1 MSSSLKK
8 NLIKY
13 GIATGGSLA
22 LAFFYVYVRVDFDDP
37 GATALMEWY
46 RLLCDAF
53 TIPGLL
59 MLMFAAMLS
68 ISNEGGLDGVSYLV
82 KQGFRMLTFRGIS
95 QEKYLDYVQ
104 HRRENRLT
112 GYGFLYIVGAVFM
125 AVALIFLALFYSIY

>member
-1 MSSSLKK
+1 MRSFFSKA
-8 NLIKY
+8 NLIKS
-13 GIATGGSLA
+13 GIVSAVGILVVILFVSSSDFGAQTT
-22 LAFFYVYVRVDFDDP
+22 VDK
-37 GATALMEWY
+37 Y
-46 RLLCDAF
+46 KILCDAL

>member
-1 MSSSLKK
+1 MRSFFSKA
-8 NLIKY
+8 NLIKS
-13 GIATGGSLA
+13 GIVSAVGILVVILFVSSSDFGAQTT
-22 LAFFYVYVRVDFDDP
+22 VDK
-37 GATALMEWY
+37 Y
-46 RLLCDAF
+46 KILCDAF

-125 AVALIFLALFYSIY
+125 AVALNFLALFYSIY

>member
-1 MSSSLKK
+1 MRSFFSKA
-8 NLIKY
+8 NLIKS
-13 GIATGGSLA
+13 GIVSAVGILVVILFVSSSDFGAQTT
-22 LAFFYVYVRVDFDDP
+22 VDK
-37 GATALMEWY
+37 Y
-46 RLLCDAF
+46 KILCDAF

-125 AVALIFLALFYSIY
+125 AVALIFMALFYSIY

>member
-1 MSSSLKK
+1 MRSFFSKA
-8 NLIKY
+8 NLIKS
-13 GIATGGSLA
+13 GIVSAVGILVVILFVSSSDFGAQTT
-22 LAFFYVYVRVDFDDP
+22 VDK
-37 GATALMEWY
+37 Y
-46 RLLCDAF
+46 KILCDAF

-82 KQGFRMLTFRGIS
+82 KQGFRMLTFRGMS
-95 QEKYLDYVQ
+95 QEKYLDFVQ

-112 GYGFLYIVGAVFM
+112 GYGFLYIVGAAFM

>member
-1 MSSSLKK
+1 MRSFFSKA
-8 NLIKY
+8 NLIKS
-13 GIATGGSLA
+13 GIVTVVGILVVILFVSSSDFGAQTT
-22 LAFFYVYVRVDFDDP
+22 VDK
-37 GATALMEWY
+37 Y
-46 RLLCDAF
+46 KILCDAF

>member
-1 MSSSLKK
+1 MRSFFSKA
-8 NLIKY
+8 NLIKS
-13 GIATGGSLA
+13 GIVSAVGILVVILFVSSSDFGAQTT
-22 LAFFYVYVRVDFDDP
+22 VDK
-37 GATALMEWY
+37 Y
-46 RLLCDAF
+46 KLLCHAF

-112 GYGFLYIVGAVFM
+112 GYGFLYIVGSVFM

>member
-1 MSSSLKK
+1 MRSFFSKA
-8 NLIKY
+8 NLIKS
-13 GIATGGSLA
+13 GIVSAVGILVVILFVSSSDFGAQATMDK
-22 LAFFYVYVRVDFDDP
+22 YKI
-37 GATALMEWY
+37 
-46 RLLCDAF
+46 LCDAF

>member
-1 MSSSLKK
+1 MRSFFSKA
-8 NLIKY
+8 NLIKS
-13 GIATGGSLA
+13 GIVSAVGILVVILFVSSSDFGAQTT
-22 LAFFYVYVRVDFDDP
+22 VDK
-37 GATALMEWY
+37 Y
-46 RLLCDAF
+46 KILCDAF

-112 GYGFLYIVGAVFM
+112 GYGFLYIVGSVFM

>member
-1 MSSSLKK
+1 MRSFFSKA
-8 NLIKY
+8 NLIKS
-13 GIATGGSLA
+13 GIVSAVGILVVILFVSSSDFGAQTT
-22 LAFFYVYVRVDFDDP
+22 VDK
-37 GATALMEWY
+37 Y
-46 RLLCDAF
+46 KILCDAF

-68 ISNEGGLDGVSYLV
+68 ISNEGGLDGISYLV

-112 GYGFLYIVGAVFM
+112 GYGFLYIVGAAFM
-125 AVALIFLALFYSIY
+125 VIALIFMALFYTLYNA

>member
-1 MSSSLKK
+1 MRSFFSKA
-8 NLIKY
+8 NLIKS
-13 GIATGGSLA
+13 GIFSAVGILVVILFVCSSDFGAQTT
-22 LAFFYVYVRVDFDDP
+22 VDK
-37 GATALMEWY
+37 Y
-46 RLLCDAF
+46 KILCDAF

>member
-1 MSSSLKK
+1 MRSFFSKA
-8 NLIKY
+8 NLIKS
-13 GIATGGSLA
+13 GIVSAVGILVVILFVSSSDFGAQTT
-22 LAFFYVYVRVDFDDP
+22 VDK
-37 GATALMEWY
+37 Y
-46 RLLCDAF
+46 KILCDAF

-112 GYGFLYIVGAVFM
+112 GYGFLYIVGAAFM
-125 AVALIFLALFYSIY
+125 VIALIFMALFYTLYNA

>member
-1 MSSSLKK
+1 MRSFFSKA
-8 NLIKY
+8 NLIKS
-13 GIATGGSLA
+13 GIVSAVGILVVILFVSSSDFGAQTT
-22 LAFFYVYVRVDFDDP
+22 VDK
-37 GATALMEWY
+37 Y
-46 RLLCDAF
+46 KILCDAF

-95 QEKYLDYVQ
+95 QEQFLYYVQ

-112 GYGFLYIVGAVFM
+112 GYGFLYIVGSVFM

>member
-1 MSSSLKK
+1 MRSFFSKA
-8 NLIKY
+8 NLIKS
-13 GIATGGSLA
+13 GIVSAVGILLVILFVSSSDFGAQTT
-22 LAFFYVYVRVDFDDP
+22 VDK
-37 GATALMEWY
+37 Y
-46 RLLCDAF
+46 KILCDAF

-112 GYGFLYIVGAVFM
+112 GYGFLYIVGAAFM
-125 AVALIFLALFYSIY
+125 VIALIFMALFYILYYA

>member
-1 MSSSLKK
+1 MRSFFSKA
-8 NLIKY
+8 NLIKS
-13 GIATGGSLA
+13 GIVSAVGILVVILFVSSSDFGAQTT
-22 LAFFYVYVRVDFDDP
+22 VDK
-37 GATALMEWY
+37 Y
-46 RLLCDAF
+46 KILCDAF

-112 GYGFLYIVGAVFM
+112 GYGFLYLVGAVFM

>member
-1 MSSSLKK
+1 MRSFFSKA
-8 NLIKY
+8 NLIKS
-13 GIATGGSLA
+13 GIVSAVGILVVILFVSSSDFGAQTT
-22 LAFFYVYVRVDFDDP
+22 VDK
-37 GATALMEWY
+37 Y
-46 RLLCDAF
+46 KILCDAF